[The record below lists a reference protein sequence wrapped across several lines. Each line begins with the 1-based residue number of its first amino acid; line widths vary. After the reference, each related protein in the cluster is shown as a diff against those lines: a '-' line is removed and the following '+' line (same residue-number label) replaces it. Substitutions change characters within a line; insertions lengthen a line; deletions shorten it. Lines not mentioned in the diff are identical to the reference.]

1 MRKLRTVGCFIEYDG
16 KFVILHRHPEKS
28 QGDTWG
34 LPAGK
39 VDAGETDQ
47 DAILREIRE
56 ETGYAALPT
65 DLEFLGDHVFR
76 FPDLELAFPTFRIK
90 LNKPLDISPNSYEHQ
105 AFRWVTPEECYA
117 MPNLIH
123 GFHDLL
129 ERVGYIDKSPSS
141 SSSRIVSMR

>member
-1 MRKLRTVGCFIEYDG
+1 MRNLRTVGCFIEYDG

-39 VDAGETDQ
+39 VDPGETDQ
-47 DAILREIRE
+47 EAILREIRE
-56 ETGYAALPT
+56 ETGYVASPS
-65 DLEFLGDHVFR
+65 DLEFLGDQVFH
-76 FPDLELAFPTFRIK
+76 FPDLELTFPTFRIK
-90 LNKPLDISPNSYEHQ
+90 LSKPLDISHNSYEHQ
-105 AFRWVTPEECYA
+105 AFRWVTPGECYE

-129 ERVGYIDKSPSS
+129 ERVGYIEKSS
-141 SSSRIVSMR
+141 SSKSSLIS

>member
-1 MRKLRTVGCFIEYDG
+1 MRKLRTAGCFIEYDG

-39 VDAGETDQ
+39 VEPGETDEE
-47 DAILREIRE
+47 AIIREVQE
-56 ETGYAALPT
+56 ETGYVASASE
-65 DLEFLGDHVFR
+65 LEFLGNQVFA
-76 FPDLELAFPTFRIK
+76 FPDLELTFPTFRIK
-90 LNKPLDISPNSYEHQ
+90 LDKPADIAHNPHEHQ
-105 AFRWVTPEECYA
+105 ALRWVTPEECYE

-129 ERVGYIDKSPSS
+129 ERVGYIEKPFSS
-141 SSSRIVSMR
+141 RSSRIS